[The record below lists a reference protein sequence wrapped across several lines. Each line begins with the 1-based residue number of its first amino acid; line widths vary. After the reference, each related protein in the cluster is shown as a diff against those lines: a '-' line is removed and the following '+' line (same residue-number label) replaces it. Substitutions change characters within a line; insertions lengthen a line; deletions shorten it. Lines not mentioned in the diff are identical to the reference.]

1 MLRTPKYIIFT
12 VSFLFFYV
20 SLFANTVVS
29 SNSGTTFEYSS
40 GTTFEYGSVFTD
52 SYTSDMNT
60 ALKNAAII
68 SETSL
73 AEGIRTTSDF
83 DWDTV
88 NVIDN
93 PDYFE
98 INDNFFN
105 DFRRDTGVVYDDS
118 IHGFLNAKKSTIVI
132 QDVGRQKL
140 SFTGLPKHTQK
151 LVNGIISYDIFT
163 DPLTYNLSAGDS
175 LTGMGAGTGNGAE
188 KFEIRGGTTTSN
200 RNVSIQLREKT
211 PFESYGHQ
219 SDQHYNN
226 DSLIGHSPLVGGVM
240 RLHGM
245 GIQDAASDGRVKT
258 NPFALEGTYTQ
269 ADFDATYS
277 LSELEE
283 LINGCLF
290 LGWLNTAIDGNA
302 GDITDGDRWVHAVQG
317 NFDNMPDNPNRHDF
331 YGRIGNP
338 IIGSLDEYLAGTTT
352 SIPGLT
358 KASGEMRVG
367 DHGGSGRDNTVWAI
381 LDHNSDF
388 AVVPEPSTYA
398 LIGGII
404 SLLFV
409 LFRRRK

>member
-1 MLRTPKYIIFT
+1 MLSTPKYFILAICLLYSCT
-12 VSFLFFYV
+12 GLV
-20 SLFANTVVS
+20 ANTVVG
-29 SNSGTTFEYSS
+29 SNSGA
-40 GTTFEYGSVFTD
+40 TFEYGSIFTD

-68 SETSL
+68 TETGLS
-73 AEGIRTTSDF
+73 EGIRTTADF
-83 DWDTV
+83 DWNTV

-98 INDNFFN
+98 ISDNFFN
-105 DFRRDTGVVYDDS
+105 DFRRDTDIVYDNS
-118 IHGFLNAKKSTIVI
+118 IHGFLNAKKSTIAT

-151 LVNGIISYDIFT
+151 FVNGIIAYDIFT
-163 DPLTYNLSAGDS
+163 DPLTYNLSSGDS
-175 LTGMGAGTGNGAE
+175 FTGMGAGTGNGNE
-188 KFEIRGGTTTSN
+188 KFEIRGGTTTSD

-211 PFESYGHQ
+211 PFESHGAQTHP
-219 SDQHYNN
+219 SIESHYTN
-226 DSLIGHSPLVGGVM
+226 DKLIGHSPLVGGVM

-245 GIQDAASDGRVKT
+245 GIQDAVADGRVKT

-290 LGWLNTAIDGNA
+290 LGWLNPAIDGNPD
-302 GDITDGDRWVHAVQG
+302 DITDGDRWVHAIQG

-358 KASGEMRVG
+358 KNSGEMRVG

-388 AVVPEPSTYA
+388 AVVPEP
-398 LIGGII
+398 
-404 SLLFV
+404 
-409 LFRRRK
+409 

>member
-1 MLRTPKYIIFT
+1 MLCTPKYLILA
-12 VSFLFFYV
+12 VSFLYSYG
-20 SLFANTVVS
+20 SLFANTVIG
-29 SNSGTTFEYSS
+29 SNSGA
-40 GTTFEYGSVFTD
+40 TFEYGSIFTD
-52 SYTSDMNT
+52 NYTSEMNT

-68 SETSL
+68 TESNL
-73 AEGIRTTSDF
+73 AEGIRTTADF
-83 DWDTV
+83 DWGTV

-105 DFRRDTGVVYDDS
+105 DFRRDTNIVYDNS
-118 IHGFLNAKKSTIVI
+118 IHGFLNAKKSTIVA

-151 LVNGIISYDIFT
+151 LVNGIIAYDIFT
-163 DPLTYNLSAGDS
+163 DPLTYNLSSGDS
-175 LTGMGAGTGNGAE
+175 FTGMGAGTGNGIE

-211 PFESYGHQ
+211 PFESYGAQTHP
-219 SDQHYNN
+219 SIKNHYTN
-226 DSLIGHSPLVGGVM
+226 DKLIGHSPLVGGVM

-245 GIQDAASDGRVKT
+245 GIQDAVADGRVKT

-290 LGWLNTAIDGNA
+290 LGWLNPAIDGNPD
-302 GDITDGDRWVHAVQG
+302 DITDGDRWVHAVQG

-398 LIGGII
+398 LIGGVI

-409 LFRRRK
+409 LSRRRK